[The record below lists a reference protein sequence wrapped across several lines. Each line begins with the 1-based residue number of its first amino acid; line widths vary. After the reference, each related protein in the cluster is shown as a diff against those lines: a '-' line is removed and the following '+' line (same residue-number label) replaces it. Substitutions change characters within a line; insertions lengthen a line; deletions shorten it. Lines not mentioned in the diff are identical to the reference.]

1 MRQLSVSTRQKYS
14 SLQIMAHLSVLDKKR
29 TVALSSRSTVDKRK
43 REKSLSEKIAVVPGS
58 FDPITNGHLD
68 IIKRAADVF
77 DTVYVAVLN
86 NSSKNPLF
94 TVEERI
100 DLIGQVTKQFTNIRI
115 ESSTGLLIEY
125 AQEKNAKAIVRG
137 LRAVSDFEYEMQ
149 ITSMNRVLDENIE
162 TFFIMTKNQY
172 SFLSSSIVKE
182 VAKYGGN
189 VSELVPVIVERALK
203 EKFNTK

>member
-1 MRQLSVSTRQKYS
+1 M
-14 SLQIMAHLSVLDKKR
+14 
-29 TVALSSRSTVDKRK
+29 
-43 REKSLSEKIAVVPGS
+43 SEKIAVVPGS

-86 NSSKNPLF
+86 NSSKQPLF
-94 TVEERI
+94 NVEERI
-100 DLIGQVTKQFTNIRI
+100 SLIAEVTKQFPNIRI

-125 AQEKNAKAIVRG
+125 AQQKKAQAIVRG

-149 ITSMNRVLDENIE
+149 ITSMNRVLDEHIE

-189 VSELVPVIVERALK
+189 VSELVPKVVEQALK